1 VVKVK
6 RFVDFVYFGKD
17 GDASLFGLELE
28 VRAACFRLEQW
39 AHPNGDAN
47 APALVG
53 RVVRAL
59 FPLRLFLCLRL
70 PILVLRLH
78 ALSLVIE
85 TGMGSIW
92 ACDVIAPPLGLPASS
107 AQQRG
112 GRLRRT
118 WEARA
123 QFDLEK

>member
-78 ALSLVIE
+78 ALSLVIRRDWNRLYL
-85 TGMGSIW
+85 G
-92 ACDVIAPPLGLPASS
+92 VRRHRAPFGLARLVGPAKRRS
-107 AQQRG
+107 AEDLG
-112 GRLRRT
+112 GR
-118 WEARA
+118 AV
-123 QFDLEK
+123 